1 MAKRTKLSYG
11 DFRPLKKGEAGYS
24 KTKRTYVSPSSGE
37 VIPVARFQKLAKG
50 VTSAPKQSKPSKPNA
65 QYTGFI
71 SKFVEKKNR
80 DLSASNLNPN
90 FTRGEARTNPD
101 FKRAYA
107 DWKREGKK
115 KKADKSEHGKLAM
128 ALEDLGI
135 REENADYPV
144 GETPD

>member
-11 DFRPLKKGEAGYS
+11 DFRPLTKGESGYS

-37 VIPVARFQKLAKG
+37 VIPVARFQKLAKQ
-50 VTSAPKQSKPSKPNA
+50 SAPPAAKPSKPNT
-65 QYTGFI
+65 QYTNFI
-71 SKFVEKKNR
+71 SRYVDHQNTI
-80 DLSASNLNPN
+80 LTASGNKPDY
-90 FTRGEARTNPD
+90 TRGEARKSAE

-107 DWKREGKK
+107 NLRSEGKK
-115 KKADKSEHGKLAM
+115 KKADRSAHGKLAM

-135 REENADYPV
+135 REEGADYPV